1 MSTPQLSMNPCA
13 PRPRGTFIPKA
24 VNGSRYLC
32 RYSTAPTTNA
42 MSGIRQYE
50 DIVTGLSEL
59 DVHCNLSKQVRK
71 SGRYLHALI
80 EVRRLV

>member
-1 MSTPQLSMNPCA
+1 MSQPSLSMNPCA
-13 PRPRGTFIPKA
+13 PRPRGAFIPKA
-24 VNGSRYLC
+24 VDGSRFLC
-32 RYSTAPTTNA
+32 RYTSAPTTN
-42 MSGIRQYE
+42 SLTGIKHHE

-71 SGRYLHALI
+71 SGRYLHALL